1 MQKLAPWLYALTL
14 VTLTGLILPSVL
26 KDGMFM
32 DGQLYA
38 TVSKNLAEGYGTWWF
53 PKFSESTFVGL
64 DAFHEHP
71 PLVFW
76 IQSLF
81 FKVLG
86 PSIYTERIYSFTMA
100 LVNALLVWG
109 IWRQLPLEIESRNR
123 WGWLPVLMWI
133 TMPIGYWAFT
143 QNLQENTMGVFTT
156 GAVLCYLVGK
166 RKGMEFL
173 WTTIAGILIFCAS
186 FCKGVPGFFPW
197 AVPFLYWL
205 ALRKISFWKVVAET
219 LVLMIVPVL
228 IYTALVGLVPDAKEN
243 LSRYVF
249 ERLLVRVSENPTVST
264 RFMPIIW
271 IIVQLTPAIG
281 LWLIGWLST
290 GRAALWKEMGDNKKW
305 FWFFILMGLAGS
317 LPIMLTMV
325 QRHFYLTPSFQFFG
339 IASAIFIL
347 PWLQQLFSKAGPK
360 FLSSLKGLV
369 LLLTVVVAY
378 ATYDAIG
385 KVGRDH
391 EKLHDTYLML
401 EEIPFGS
408 TISTDHRIS
417 EEWSTKIYMARHGR
431 ITWSHNLGNEFYMH
445 AKGSERPE
453 GYSPVDLDLV
463 RFELLR
469 KND

>member
-53 PKFSESTFVGL
+53 PKFSETPFVGL

-76 IQSLF
+76 IQALF
-81 FKVLG
+81 FKALG

-100 LVNALLVWG
+100 LINALLIWG
-109 IWRQLPLEIESRNR
+109 IWRQLPLEIENKNR
-123 WGWLPVLMWI
+123 WGWLPVLTWI

-156 GAVLCYLVGK
+156 GAVLCYLVGQ
-166 RKGMEFL
+166 RKGSFWL
-173 WTTIAGILIFCAS
+173 WTIISGVLIFCAS

-197 AVPFLYWL
+197 AVPFIYWL
-205 ALRKISFWKVVAET
+205 VLRRTGFGKMVVET
-219 LVLMIVPVL
+219 LLLVLVPVL

-249 ERLLVRVSENPTVST
+249 ERLLVRVSENPTVNT
-264 RFMPIIW
+264 RFMPIVW
-271 IIVQLTPAIG
+271 ILVQLAPAIG
-281 LWLIGWLST
+281 LWLICWLST
-290 GRAALWKEMGDNKKW
+290 GRVNLRRNLGADKKW
-305 FWFFILMGLAGS
+305 FWFFLLTGLAGS

-339 IASAIFIL
+339 ITSALFIL

-369 LLLTVVVAY
+369 LLLTIVVAY
-378 ATYDAIG
+378 ASYNAVG
-385 KVGRDH
+385 KYGRDE

-408 TISTDHRIS
+408 TISIDRSIS

-431 ITWSHNLGNEFYMH
+431 ITWAHSLEHEYYMH
-445 AKGSERPE
+445 AKGTEQPE
-453 GYSPVDLDLV
+453 GYVPMELGLI
-463 RFELLR
+463 RFELMKR
-469 KND
+469 ED